1 MSVDL
6 PGTPDAPDTAAAP
19 QDDVAAKVVRGG
31 AIRTIGFGITNV
43 IALVSAAI
51 LAHYLG
57 PADFGRYG
65 SVLALVAI
73 VSGVLDAGL
82 NTIGGRDLA
91 LHEGDERRD
100 LTRVLLGIRLSLA
113 TLAIGASV
121 AVAVA
126 LGFDRTMTIGTIIA
140 AVAAVTVAAQATLC
154 LPALVDLQNV
164 RLLAVEI
171 ARQLYQLLGTIVLV
185 AAGLGLTAFFGLQAA
200 IGVLVLLSLPLI
212 IGRGALL
219 LPRRDRRTWER
230 LAREAWPV
238 AIAGAVSVLYLK
250 VIVLI
255 GSVTLNPT
263 DQGLLVMC
271 TRAVEILSALPMLIV
286 GVALP
291 VVSRAA
297 RDDHGRLRYVSQ
309 RLLEA
314 ALILGILISLPLS
327 IGAETAL
334 RILGAGE
341 QYVPATSAL
350 QIQAW
355 MVLTVFVVQACVT
368 LLISLHR
375 HRAILVANVIGL
387 VSICVAAGVLLPLK
401 GLIGGSVA
409 VVIADAILV
418 AASLGFV
425 LLTSQL
431 RGQLGLGAVPRIL
444 AAAGG
449 AAAIA
454 ILLPVPNA
462 IAAAIS
468 AAAFAVLLIVL
479 GGAPPEAR
487 ALLRART
494 A

>member
-100 LTRVLLGIRLSLA
+100 LTRVLLGIRLLLA
-113 TLAIGASV
+113 TIGIGASI
-121 AVAVA
+121 AVALA
-126 LGFDRTMTIGTIIA
+126 LGFDRTMTIGTVIAAIA
-140 AVAAVTVAAQATLC
+140 AVLVAAQATLC
-154 LPALVDLQNV
+154 LPALVDLQNL
-164 RLLAVEI
+164 RLLLVEI
-171 ARQLYQLLGTIVLV
+171 ARQLYQLIGTVLLV
-185 AAGLGLTAFFGLQAA
+185 VTGLGLSAFFGLQAVVA
-200 IGVLVLLSLPLI
+200 LLLVLSLPLI
-212 IGRGALL
+212 VGPGALL
-219 LPRRDRRTWER
+219 RPKRDLGTWQR

-255 GSVTLNPT
+255 GSVTLSPT

-297 RDDHGRLRYVSQ
+297 RDDHDRLRYVAQ

-334 RILGAGE
+334 RILGGGE
-341 QYVPATSAL
+341 QYVPAAAAL

-355 MVLTVFVVQACVT
+355 MVLTVFIVQACVT

-375 HRAILVANVIGL
+375 HRAILVANLVGL
-387 VSICVAAGVLLPLK
+387 VSICVAAGVLLPLE

-418 AASLGFV
+418 SASLGFV
-425 LLTSQL
+425 LMTSQL
-431 RGQLGLGAVPRIL
+431 RGRLGLGLIPRIL
-444 AAAGG
+444 AAAAG
-449 AAAIA
+449 AAAA
-454 ILLPVPNA
+454 GILIPVPNA
-462 IAAAIS
+462 IAATLS
-468 AAAFAVLLIVL
+468 GLAFAVLLLVF

-487 ALLRART
+487 ALLRAR
-494 A
+494 AS